1 MTLPTYLFP
10 VSGVE
15 TSILLPPAVALVI
28 AAFSSMGGVS
38 GAFLLIPFQMDLLHY
53 TAPSVSATNFV
64 YNIVAI
70 PSGLYRFIKE
80 GRMVWPLTWTIVLGT
95 LPGILVGYFLR
106 VHFLP
111 DPGGFKLFVGCVLLY
126 VAARLVAQVLRTDGG
141 QRHATGAGAG
151 AADAGNSVV
160 RTISAS
166 RKRTEYEFRGVRYVF
181 RTGVVFV
188 ASFVVGVIGG
198 VYGIGG
204 GAIIAPFCVSVLH
217 LPVHTVA
224 GAVLMGTFA
233 ASLAGV
239 GFYSLLPAPETLSTS
254 PDWLLGLLFG
264 VGGLAGIYVGT
275 RLQKHVPERFI
286 KGILGAATLFV
297 AVRYILGYFK

>member
-1 MTLPTYLFP
+1 MSLLTYLFP

-15 TSILLPPAVALVI
+15 TSLLLPPTVALVI
-28 AAFSSMGGVS
+28 AAFSSLGGVS
-38 GAFLLIPFQMDLLHY
+38 GAFLLIPFQMSFLHY

-80 GRMVWPLTWTIVLGT
+80 GRMLWPLASSIVLGT
-95 LPGILVGYFLR
+95 LPGILAGYFLR
-106 VHFLP
+106 IHFLP
-111 DPGGFKLFVGCVLLY
+111 DARRFKFFVGCVLLY
-126 VAARLVAQVLRTDGG
+126 VAIRVARQLFRTDGD
-141 QRHATGAGAG
+141 QSHEE
-151 AADAGNSVV
+151 GNLGGMGSGDGRAV
-160 RTISAS
+160 RIISTS
-166 RKRTEYEFRGVRYVF
+166 FTRTEYEFRGVRYVF
-181 RTGVVFV
+181 SAGVVLTV
-188 ASFVVGVIGG
+188 SFVVGIIGG

-204 GAIIAPFCVSVLH
+204 GAIMAPFCVSVLH

-224 GAVLMGTFA
+224 GAALMGTFV

-239 GFYSLLPAPETLSTS
+239 GFYSLLPAPGAVSTS

-264 VGGLAGIYVGT
+264 VGGLAGIYVGS
-275 RLQKHVPERFI
+275 RLQKHVPEPFI

-297 AVRYILGYFK
+297 ALRYILAYFQ

>member
-1 MTLPTYLFP
+1 MSLLTHLFP
-10 VSGVE
+10 ISGVE

-28 AAFSSMGGVS
+28 AAFSSLGGVS
-38 GAFLLIPFQMDLLHY
+38 GAFLLLPFQMSFLNY

-80 GRMVWPLTWTIVLGT
+80 GRMVWPLTWSIVLGT
-95 LPGILVGYFLR
+95 LPGILFGYFLR
-106 VHFLP
+106 IHFLP
-111 DPGGFKLFVGCVLLY
+111 DPRRFKFFVGCVLLY
-126 VAARLVAQVLRTDGG
+126 VAARLVRQVLSTHQPG
-141 QRHATGAGAG
+141 QRGAGEPAG
-151 AADAGNSVV
+151 STHIGASVV

-166 RKRTEYEFRGVRYVF
+166 FRRTEYEFQGNRYVF
-181 RTGVVFV
+181 QTGMVGAV
-188 ASFVVGVIGG
+188 SFMVGVIGG

-204 GAIIAPFCVSVLH
+204 GAIMVPFCVSVLH

-224 GAVLMGTFA
+224 GAGLMGTFV

-239 GFYSLLPAPETLSTS
+239 GFYSLLPAPGTLATS
-254 PDWLLGLLFG
+254 PDWLLGGLFG
-264 VGGLAGIYVGT
+264 VGGLAGIYVGS
-275 RLQKHVPERFI
+275 RLQKHVPARVI

-297 AVRYILGYFK
+297 SFRYIIVYFQ